1 MSNDWTPDVET
12 ILENI
17 RINSVLLS
25 KEHSKTYFSLKNNL
39 QYYRLPVIIL
49 SGFNSIISVGTQPYL
64 PQSIISVMTCL
75 IALICSI
82 IGSIELY
89 LSIQKS
95 MELEL
100 VVSKEYY
107 LLAVDVYKVLA
118 LNREHRPIPAKDY
131 LEKVYTEYRKLKEN
145 SNLLLKKLPDSL
157 CPLDEIGFA
166 ATPTSSREPFGISS
180 KEATDLNTW
189 IAPTW
194 FFYNINLYY
203 KW

>member
-64 PQSIISVMTCL
+64 AQSIISVMTCL

-157 CPLDEIGFA
+157 CPLDDALIVRT
-166 ATPTSSREPFGISS
+166 ATPTSSRESFGVSS
-180 KEATDLNTW
+180 NDLNAW
-189 IAPTW
+189 IAPT
-194 FFYNINLYY
+194 
-203 KW
+203 

>member
-1 MSNDWTPDVET
+1 MWNLDPASLSRFIKYLYIYIMDNDWSQDIET

-17 RINSVLLS
+17 RVNAVLLS
-25 KEHSKTYFSLKNNL
+25 KEHSKSYFNLKNNL

-49 SGFNSIISVGTQPYL
+49 SGLNSIISVGTQPYL
-64 PQSIISVMTCL
+64 PQPTISVMTCL

-107 LLAVDVYKVLA
+107 LLAVDIYKVLS
-118 LNREHRPIPAKDY
+118 LEREHRPIPAKDY
-131 LEKVYTEYRKLKEN
+131 LEKIYTEYRKLKEN
-145 SNLLLKKLPDSL
+145 SNLLLKKMPDKMT
-157 CPLDEIGFA
+157 PVGDEMPD
-166 ATPTSSREPFGISS
+166 TPVGISS
-180 KEATDLNTW
+180 KSFTTNV
-189 IAPTW
+189 
-194 FFYNINLYY
+194 
-203 KW
+203 

>member
-1 MSNDWTPDVET
+1 MENDWSPDIET

-17 RINSVLLS
+17 RVNSVLLS

-49 SGFNSIISVGTQPYL
+49 SGLNSIISVGTQPYL

-118 LNREHRPIPAKDY
+118 LEREHRPIPAKDY

-157 CPLDEIGFA
+157 CPLDEELA
-166 ATPTSSREPFGISS
+166 NRTATPTSSKANFGVSS
-180 KEATDLNTW
+180 KEAIELNEW
-189 IAPTW
+189 IAPT
-194 FFYNINLYY
+194 
-203 KW
+203 

>member
-145 SNLLLKKLPDSL
+145 SNLLLKKLPD
-157 CPLDEIGFA
+157 
-166 ATPTSSREPFGISS
+166 
-180 KEATDLNTW
+180 
-189 IAPTW
+189 
-194 FFYNINLYY
+194 
-203 KW
+203 

>member
-1 MSNDWTPDVET
+1 MENDWTDDVET

-17 RINSVLLS
+17 RINAVLLS
-25 KEHSKTYFSLKNNL
+25 KEHSKSYFSLKNNL

-64 PQSIISVMTCL
+64 PQPTISVMTCL

-100 VVSKEYY
+100 TVSKEYY
-107 LLAVDVYKVLA
+107 LLAVDIFKVLA
-118 LNREHRPIPAKDY
+118 LKREHRPIPAKDY
-131 LEKVYTEYRKLKEN
+131 LESRYSEYRKLKEN
-145 SNLLLKKLPDSL
+145 SNLILKKIEDKL
-157 CPLDEIGFA
+157 CPLEDRLNISAKESPVGVSSISLNDWIS
-166 ATPTSSREPFGISS
+166 PT
-180 KEATDLNTW
+180 
-189 IAPTW
+189 
-194 FFYNINLYY
+194 
-203 KW
+203 

>member
-157 CPLDEIGFA
+157 CPLDEIGFST
-166 ATPTSSREPFGISS
+166 TPTSSREPFGISS

-194 FFYNINLYY
+194 FFYNINLNY